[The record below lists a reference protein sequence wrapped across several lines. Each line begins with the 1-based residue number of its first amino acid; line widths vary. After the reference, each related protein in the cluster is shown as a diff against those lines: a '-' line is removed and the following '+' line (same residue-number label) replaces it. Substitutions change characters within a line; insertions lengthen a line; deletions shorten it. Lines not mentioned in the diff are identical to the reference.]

1 MLDSWLKEDVRPGG
15 MGPIVLERMPEG
27 LRVLVPM
34 LVDGDGVLSLCQKLR
49 GTKGASVVALAADE
63 SAVRAIFE
71 RGCVEFTVRTLR
83 YEPPWYMDQVTH
95 SGPTLST
102 VAQPQSLPRPNAP
115 GVGLAQPPSPTGA
128 HVARLG
134 ACTSPVGL
142 TPSGQWRTVRPLCV
156 LRYMDASMLE
166 HLTRPVPVYRATDS
180 PLTVYVCDLMDEAFD
195 QHSGELKGAFHRVW
209 DQGKLAHTP
218 PAQRA
223 ELMLKLRSYTADPA
237 KVLVCCS
244 VHTPVEVASSLP
256 GIAYSLRSAEMQA
269 LCGSGSAVHRARQ
282 VNRRGAHLPWLQLS
296 SQQGCVYW
304 VWLLKA
310 SESGGGLGN
319 LRPPSCPCCK

>member
-49 GTKGASVVALAADE
+49 GTKGASVVALAANE
-63 SAVRAIFE
+63 AAARAILE

-83 YEPPWYMDQVTH
+83 YEPPW
-95 SGPTLST
+95 
-102 VAQPQSLPRPNAP
+102 
-115 GVGLAQPPSPTGA
+115 
-128 HVARLG
+128 
-134 ACTSPVGL
+134 
-142 TPSGQWRTVRPLCV
+142 
-156 LRYMDASMLE
+156 YMDASMLE